1 MAVFKVDPA
10 VLLAAADRMSQ
21 FEQHMEQTV
30 AQLEAIE
37 HQLGTTW
44 DGQGGHA
51 QAAAQQ
57 QWTEGV
63 AEMRRSLAGL
73 RAIAEGAHENY
84 HGAAQMNLRN
94 WG

>member
-1 MAVFKVDPA
+1 MGAFKVDPA

-30 AQLEAIE
+30 AQLAAVE

-44 DGQGGHA
+44 DGEGGQA

-57 QWTEGV
+57 QWTEGA
-63 AEMRRSLAGL
+63 AEMRRALADL
-73 RAIAEGAHENY
+73 RTVAERAHENY

-94 WG
+94 WA